1 MEEPRYNFNL
11 VFLRKG
17 QKQMKILAKIRIGNK
32 NQGGELIQAFF
43 EEFNP
48 KSKINIKGVT
58 GELEIFFDGEP
69 PLRLIEAIGAC
80 DGFDL
85 LYGEEIEKENDKP
98 EKSKPKAGTRRK
110 KIKPE
115 EKASNQTETVEK
127 KKEIPSQAESAKKK
141 EEVPNQTE
149 IVEKQNEIP
158 EQTEL
163 AEKQEISGRTKKAKR
178 KKDAAEQV
186 EKKNVAEGA
195 DARSE
200 ITNQLRELAEKATSF
215 ESFVKLVGN
224 WMNTGRRQSLFEEL
238 IKATSMVTNICWG
251 ELANACVSNGVIFK
265 DWEKFDL
272 AKKFKMKT
280 GSKKFLIFLEMV
292 ANYKDYP
299 FRGETELA
307 IHESEGESQ
316 VLVPEENQEEVSKEN
331 SQTENVPEMSYLAG
345 MLGSV
350 IKTQSKEEKLRYILT
365 VMGLEKENPDV
376 QKEIFDIAYSAV
388 MQEKKTLEEILADT
402 KIPEE
407 SWMKARMNFAK
418 FINDFVSAK
427 GSTEKIKLLDFLK
440 DLKEIVQKEDN
451 EETPNE

>member
-1 MEEPRYNFNL
+1 
-11 VFLRKG
+11 
-17 QKQMKILAKIRIGNK
+17 MKILAKIRIGNK

-69 PLRLIEAIGAC
+69 PLKLIEAIGAC

-85 LYGEEIEKENDKP
+85 FYGEESERENDKP

-110 KIKPE
+110 KINPE
-115 EKASNQTETVEK
+115 EKTSNQTGNVKAKGEIPNQTETVEK
-127 KKEIPSQAESAKKK
+127 KEGIPNQAES
-141 EEVPNQTE
+141 
-149 IVEKQNEIP
+149 VEKQEKVP

-163 AEKQEISGRTKKAKR
+163 AEKQEISGRTNLAKM

-186 EKKNVAEGA
+186 EKKNVEEGA
-195 DARSE
+195 DAQSE
-200 ITNQLRELAEKATSF
+200 IMNQLRELAGKATSF
-215 ESFVKLVGN
+215 ESFVKMVGN
-224 WMNTGRRQSLFEEL
+224 WMNTGKRQSFFEEV
-238 IKATSMVTNICWG
+238 IKATFMVTNICWE
-251 ELANACVSNGVIFK
+251 ELMNACVSNGVTFK
-265 DWEKFDL
+265 NWERFNL
-272 AKKFKMKT
+272 AKKFEMKT
-280 GSKKFLIFLEMV
+280 GSKKFLSFLEMV
-292 ANYKDYP
+292 VSYKDYP
-299 FRGETELA
+299 FGGESELA

-316 VLVPEENQEEVSKEN
+316 VLVPGENQEEVSKEN

-402 KIPEE
+402 NIPEE

-440 DLKEIVQKEDN
+440 DLKGIVQKEDD

>member
-1 MEEPRYNFNL
+1 
-11 VFLRKG
+11 
-17 QKQMKILAKIRIGNK
+17 MKILAKIRIGNK

-69 PLRLIEAIGAC
+69 PLKLIEAIGAC

-85 LYGEEIEKENDKP
+85 LYGEESEKENDKP

-127 KKEIPSQAESAKKK
+127 NEEIPNQAESAKKN
-141 EEVPNQTE
+141 EEVPNQME

-158 EQTEL
+158 EQTEQ

-195 DARSE
+195 DAQSE

-265 DWEKFDL
+265 DWEKFNL
-272 AKKFKMKT
+272 AKKFDLKT
-280 GSKKFLIFLEMV
+280 GSKNFFPFLEMV
-292 ANYKDYP
+292 ANYRDYP
-299 FRGETELA
+299 FGKKTELA
-307 IHESEGESQ
+307 IDESEGGSQ
-316 VLVPEENQEEVSKEN
+316 VLVPEENQEEVLKKN
-331 SQTENVPEMSYLAG
+331 SETENVPEMSYLAG

-440 DLKEIVQKEDN
+440 DLKEIVQKEDD

>member
-1 MEEPRYNFNL
+1 
-11 VFLRKG
+11 
-17 QKQMKILAKIRIGNK
+17 MKILAKVRIGNK
-32 NQGGELIQAFF
+32 NQGGDLIHAFF

-48 KSKINIKGVT
+48 KSKINIKGGT
-58 GELEIFFDGEP
+58 GELEIFFEGEP
-69 PLRLIEAIGAC
+69 PLRIIEAIGTC

-85 LYGEEIEKENDKP
+85 LYGEENEKENDKT
-98 EKSKPKAGTRRK
+98 EKSKSKAG
-110 KIKPE
+110 
-115 EKASNQTETVEK
+115 TVEK
-127 KKEIPSQAESAKKK
+127 KE
-141 EEVPNQTE
+141 TE

-163 AEKQEISGRTKKAKR
+163 AEKQEISGRMKKAKR
-178 KKDAAEQV
+178 KKDVAEQF
-186 EKKNVAEGA
+186 EKENAEVQ
-195 DARSE
+195 SE

-215 ESFVKLVGN
+215 ESFVKMVGN
-224 WMNTGRRQSLFEEL
+224 WMNTGKRQDFFEEV
-238 IKATSMVTNICWG
+238 IKATSMVNNICWE
-251 ELANACVSNGVIFK
+251 ELTNACVSNGATFK
-265 DWEKFDL
+265 NWERFNL
-272 AKKFKMKT
+272 AGKFKMKT
-280 GSKKFLIFLEMV
+280 GSENFFPFLEMV
-292 ANYKDYP
+292 ANYRDYP
-299 FRGETELA
+299 FGEKTELA
-307 IHESEGESQ
+307 IDESEGESQ

-440 DLKEIVQKEDN
+440 DLKEIVQKEDD